1 MKVYII
7 SEVVIHEGSTIR
19 AVFLD
24 EEKARERLAKLEKHI
39 PVVKGTDRK
48 SVWYE
53 LTEYDVE
60 ESK

>member
-7 SEVVIHEGSTIR
+7 SEVVMHEGETIQ

-24 EEKARERLAKLEKHI
+24 EDKAKERLAQWEKHI
-39 PVVKGTDRK
+39 PVAKGAHRK
-48 SVWYE
+48 PTWYN